1 MDYNIVVMSGMI
13 FLIVCMFLGMI
24 PALLFYLA
32 KKNANA

>member
-13 FLIVCMFLGMI
+13 FLIVCMLLGTI

-32 KKNANA
+32 KKNAKA